1 MNIYNNYVS
10 VLVYFRQLSYE
21 GLQLSYIQH
30 KTLDTIYEF
39 TIYVYSMRSLTLIL
53 TKNILEYFFIS
64 VCSFICVHP
73 EVSVSIKYDLNMKD

>member
-39 TIYVYSMRSLTLIL
+39 TIMYIL
-53 TKNILEYFFIS
+53 WG
-64 VCSFICVHP
+64 HWH
-73 EVSVSIKYDLNMKD
+73 